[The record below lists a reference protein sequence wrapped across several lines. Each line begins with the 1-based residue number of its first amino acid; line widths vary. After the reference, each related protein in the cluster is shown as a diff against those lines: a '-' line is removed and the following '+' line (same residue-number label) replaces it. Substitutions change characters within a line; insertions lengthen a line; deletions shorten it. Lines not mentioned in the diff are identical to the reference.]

1 MGRERVEWWGWIW
14 ARSWWWD
21 WWLEQGGSLTFRD
34 PRLCGFGLAFTAYH
48 PTAHGCRW
56 VDVRRTAHCRPRREN
71 AFIVFFERVP
81 DPNA

>member
-1 MGRERVEWWGWIW
+1 MVGVDLGAQLVVGLVARTGRK
-14 ARSWWWD
+14 SH
-21 WWLEQGGSLTFRD
+21 F
-34 PRLCGFGLAFTAYH
+34 PRPTLVRPAFTAVPG

-81 DPNA
+81 DPNGA